1 VLYGAN
7 NLLKHLNSLGHLFM
21 LVFNYLYKS
30 KLFLLQPLL
39 LSCISINH
47 IIISEEMC
55 ESIQMAGIF
64 PPPSSPKS
72 FTLGAI
78 PSVIEV

>member
-1 VLYGAN
+1 
-7 NLLKHLNSLGHLFM
+7 M

-30 KLFLLQPLL
+30 KTVSPSDSAFILHINQ
-39 LSCISINH
+39 SISFIR
-47 IIISEEMC
+47 EMC

-72 FTLGAI
+72 FALGAI
-78 PSVIEV
+78 ESVMEV